1 MHALKARA
9 LALGMTLAYHVE
21 DIDIRHLPRRL
32 SQGWCEDCEAELA
45 GIWFFKKREHHEGE
59 AMFAH
64 QPQRDY
70 ESQTRSLRIGGHCTS
85 IRLEKSFWDTL
96 EEIAEKQNMSLAKFL
111 TTLHDE
117 VLDHHG
123 EVRNF
128 ASLLRCSCLIYR
140 SRFVAGVATF
150 EETARPVLDAAE

>member
-1 MHALKARA
+1 MCHLFAR
-9 LALGMTLAYHVE
+9 
-21 DIDIRHLPRRL
+21 
-32 SQGWCEDCEAELA
+32 
-45 GIWFFKKREHHEGE
+45 
-59 AMFAH
+59 

-85 IRLEKSFWDTL
+85 IRLEMSFWDTL
-96 EEIAEKQNMSLAKFL
+96 EEIAAKQNMSLAKFL

-117 VLDHHG
+117 VLDQYG

-140 SRFVAGVATF
+140 ARSVAAAQYHDTVA
-150 EETARPVLDAAE
+150 AAILDAAE

>member
-1 MHALKARA
+1 MC
-9 LALGMTLAYHVE
+9 
-21 DIDIRHLPRRL
+21 HL
-32 SQGWCEDCEAELA
+32 
-45 GIWFFKKREHHEGE
+45 
-59 AMFAH
+59 FAH

-85 IRLEKSFWDTL
+85 IRLEISFWDTL
-96 EEIAEKQNMSLAKFL
+96 EEIAATQHMSVAKFL

-123 EVRNF
+123 EVKNF

-140 SRFVAGVATF
+140 ARSAQAAAEFHATA
-150 EETARPVLDAAE
+150 TPILDAAE